1 MHRAVQARPRGRA
14 FFMAL
19 LAVATLCLP
28 AAGTALAQ
36 RHACDMTNEEAE
48 RLGEEFG
55 MIVGE
60 VDEEIRKE
68 LGLVRAQGVVVFE
81 VIGGTDAELAGVK
94 VAAVIKEIDKVEVR
108 NMKDFGCALK
118 KAMGVCGFTIGTYE
132 PADPQTQGVAGVINF
147 HLVRCLKD

>member
-1 MHRAVQARPRGRA
+1 MTLLVATVSC
-14 FFMAL
+14 L
-19 LAVATLCLP
+19 LAV
-28 AAGTALAQ
+28 GLARAQ
-36 RHACDMTNEEAE
+36 TQDCDMTAEEAE

-55 MIVGE
+55 IVVGE

-132 PADPQTQGVAGVINF
+132 PADPQTQGVGGVINF

>member
-1 MHRAVQARPRGRA
+1 MQRAVKARPTGRA
-14 FFMAL
+14 FFMAALSMTICCL
-19 LAVATLCLP
+19 LT
-28 AAGTALAQ
+28 AGLALAQ
-36 RHACDMTNEEAE
+36 GRDCDMTVEEAE

-55 MIVGE
+55 LVVGE

-132 PADPQTQGVAGVINF
+132 PADPQTQGVGGVINF